1 MYLERLKLQNV
12 RRIESLELDFTRNSQ
27 PRMWTVLL
35 GENGLCKTTLLQA
48 VGLAAMGANKANQLV
63 NSPRSLRPI
72 GSNAQSVIEA
82 SFHLPKDPSRKVAF
96 GPRDASQLHSTL
108 RLDPE
113 WNEFRG
119 FSELLPPSP
128 LGTGGTG
135 DPLTEIRG
143 RSFPSYFVGGYG
155 VTRTLPFPNST
166 AEPGDV
172 TRDRL
177 RSLFDSSWRI
187 TATDFISRIGSGP
200 ETEVARRFAAV
211 LQAILTGEGGLLPN
225 MAHLELRGRG
235 GVTRPEDL
243 VEAHRFVQTGSP
255 SELAVPA
262 TWLSQGYQSTIAW
275 IADLV
280 GQLFLDSL
288 DVNPWLEPKDY
299 VGLVLIDELDLHLHP
314 RWQRRIVRLL
324 KRVFPKLQFIVTTHS
339 PLVLSGLEADEVV
352 KLERNAQ
359 GAITVAENHTN
370 PGLLTP
376 TELLNEFF
384 GLDDEFPGEVGQQM
398 HEYLRLALNPFR
410 DDDEEAQVLALG
422 KTLRDQNAAPTL
434 MPVPRR
440 AGSAS

>member
-12 RRIESLELDFTRNSQ
+12 RLIEALELDFTRDGQ

-63 NSPRSLRPI
+63 NSPTSLRPI
-72 GSNAQSVIEA
+72 GSEANCTIEA
-82 SFHLPKDPSRKVAF
+82 SFRIEARARRLS
-96 GPRDASQLHSTL
+96 ASDRLHSSLYL
-108 RLDPE
+108 RAG
-113 WNEFRG
+113 WNEFQG
-119 FSELLPPSP
+119 ESHNGPVGGP
-128 LGTGGTG
+128 LERN
-135 DPLTEIRG
+135 DVLREIRG
-143 RSFPSYFVGGYG
+143 RSSPHFFVGGYG

-166 AEPGDV
+166 PEPGDT

-177 RSLFDSSWRI
+177 RSLFDASWRI

-200 ETEVARRFAAV
+200 DAEVARRFAAV

-243 VEAHRFVQTGSP
+243 VEAHRFVQTGAP
-255 SELAVPA
+255 AERAVPA

-280 GQLFLDSL
+280 GQIFLDSL
-288 DVNPWLEPKDY
+288 DVNPWLEPKEY
-299 VGLVLIDELDLHLHP
+299 VGLVLVDELDLHLHP

-352 KLERNAQ
+352 RLQRNAQ
-359 GAITVAENHTN
+359 GGITAAENRTN

-410 DDDEEAQVLALG
+410 DDDEEAKVEALG
-422 KTLRDQNAAPTL
+422 KTLRDQNAAPSL
-434 MPVPRR
+434 RPVPRR